1 MNTLSK
7 QLSHIGQL
15 TQTII
20 SQPNDPL
27 YSVINKGNGMLEV
40 KPTKLAKAIE
50 NVVEQYL
57 YEILEEFPI
66 YEFHPF
72 VSVFIRNAI
81 DCNLISAINDQRA
94 LMKSSNIYQVDGDY
108 QVMLDLIMSMKTF
121 IQQILDY
128 TSHSEFKELIC
139 NVHRA
144 SKKNHDGM
152 MRYIDSLFEHYSRLV
167 VIRLDLYEDGP
178 IMSQSDIQK
187 KYWQAKHDFRHLL
200 NNARMYSLFDA
211 RVGYIWSLE
220 YGPERGFHYHLV
232 LFFDGSQVRDD
243 VYLAREIGEYWL
255 YITKSRGDYWNC
267 NANKEKYGQLGIGTI
282 HYSDLE
288 KINCLKQAAAYL
300 VKVDHYVRMLTA
312 DNGRTF
318 GRGEILPPRTSTV
331 GRPRA
336 A

>member
-1 MNTLSK
+1 MNKLSE
-7 QLSHIGQL
+7 QLSNIGEL

-20 SQPNDPL
+20 SQPNAPL
-27 YSVINKGNGMLEV
+27 YKVINQGNGMLEV

-50 NVVEQYL
+50 NIIEQSL
-57 YEILEEFPI
+57 YDILEEFPI
-66 YEFHPF
+66 HDFHPF

-94 LMKSSNIYQVDGDY
+94 LKKSDNIYQIDGDY
-108 QVMLDLIMSMKTF
+108 QVMSGLIIRMKTF
-121 IQQILDY
+121 IQQILEY
-128 TSHSEFKELIC
+128 TSHAEFKELI
-139 NVHRA
+139 NNAHRA
-144 SKKNHDGM
+144 AKKNHEGM
-152 MRYIDSLFEHYSRLV
+152 MRYIDSLFEHYSRLA

-187 KYWQAKHDFRHLL
+187 KYWQAKYDLKHLL

-211 RVGYIWSLE
+211 VVGYIWSLE

-232 LFFDGSQVRDD
+232 LFFDGSQVRND
-243 VYLAREIGEYWL
+243 VYLAREIGEYWI

-267 NANKEKYGQLGIGTI
+267 NANKEDYRRLGIGMI
-282 HYSDLE
+282 HFSDVE

-300 VKVDHYVRMLTA
+300 VKVDYYVRMLTL

-318 GRGEILPPRTSTV
+318 GRGEVLPPRTSTA